1 MSSRPRRRGGKDKGI
16 ILSERRPG
24 LIDKPHPR
32 RTAAEI
38 RAEEAH
44 SAALALEKHAAAER
58 SQSASIARV
67 AAQEDKMQRED
78 EEARRYSARPDLR
91 TPDSPVD
98 QEQEEDL
105 ELDSMEQDNYDAP
118 PASTIDTDSDGMAL
132 GTEDEQDDF
141 AAAEGDQH
149 DEPFGADGD
158 DEDRDPDYEASGGED
173 VDVSVSVDMG
183 SDAESESNDEDT
195 NAAWLAFLKT
205 QGKSAS
211 EKTKKG
217 PPKSAPKAK
226 PKAKGPP
233 AKKGDLRAK
242 IADSR
247 EEAPVAGSS
256 GPKKRKNA
264 VAMEPPPVPKRPK
277 ASEIGG
283 LKPQWKK
290 IAMADER
297 GRAQS
302 SKPSESRSSSKS
314 SHMQTGTS
322 EGEYFGGA
330 VDEDEAVVP
339 VPPAAESSGKRSRR
353 GGTAAMGIKLSDV
366 TPEISG
372 PVIKVKKPRYSN
384 DHLPFGVERP
394 EQIKVWQTTAI
405 GMITEW
411 AGSLDDAFS
420 AGASQPEFKAE
431 VRKAWV
437 KCFPDIPCDDAVYGV
452 AASAIR
458 TWRSETGKYTISYFD
473 NLFAKRARELRED
486 TAGRVAFVAAE
497 LDGMSFVYA
506 DPVNKRGAYRS
517 QAVSYAYA
525 RHLRIISV
533 VPLEDR
539 RKQKG
544 ALALTTAA
552 VERGLGMWKSGTKF
566 QEPVKRV
573 GRKSALR
580 FVADPWAKH
589 AGTYLKVIA
598 QLSDS
603 KWADIDHLAE
613 EWNAAPPNWDIGE
626 DDDTSEGPDPRLAI
640 ELSDDELE

>member
-1 MSSRPRRRGGKDKGI
+1 MSSRPRRRGGKDQGI

-38 RAEEAH
+38 RAEEAR
-44 SAALALEKHAAAER
+44 SAALALEKHTAAER

-67 AAQEDKMQRED
+67 AAKEDEMQRED

-91 TPDSPVD
+91 TPDSPGEE
-98 QEQEEDL
+98 EQEEDF
-105 ELDSMEQDNYDAP
+105 DSMEQDNYDVP

-141 AAAEGDQH
+141 AAAQGDQY
-149 DEPFGADGD
+149 DEFGADGD

-173 VDVSVSVDMG
+173 VNILVSVDMG
-183 SDAESESNDEDT
+183 SDASESNDEDT
-195 NAAWLAFLKT
+195 NTAWLAFLKT
-205 QGKSAS
+205 QGKSAT
-211 EKTKKG
+211 EKKRKG
-217 PPKSAPKAK
+217 PPKSSPKAK
-226 PKAKGPP
+226 PKPKGPP

-247 EEAPVAGSS
+247 EEAPVAASS
-256 GPKKRKNA
+256 GIKKRKTA
-264 VAMEPPPVPKRPK
+264 VTMDPPPVPKRPK

-297 GRAQS
+297 GRGQS

-330 VDEDEAVVP
+330 VDEDDFVVP
-339 VPPAAESSGKRSRR
+339 VPESSGKRSRR

-372 PVIKVKKPRYSN
+372 PVIKVKKPRYNN

-394 EQIKVWQTTAI
+394 EQIKLWQTTAL
-405 GMITEW
+405 GMIMEW

-420 AGASQPEFKAE
+420 AGASQPEFKPE

-452 AASAIR
+452 AASAVR
-458 TWRSETGKYTISYFD
+458 TWRSETGKYTIGYFD
-473 NLFAKRARELRED
+473 NLFAKRARELKED
-486 TAGRVAFVAAE
+486 AAGRVTFVAAE

-506 DPVNKRGAYRS
+506 DPVKKRGAYRS

-566 QEPVKRV
+566 KEPIKRV
-573 GRKSALR
+573 GRKSAHR
-580 FVADPWAKH
+580 FLADPWAKH

-603 KWADIDHLAE
+603 KWADIDDLAE
-613 EWNAAPPNWDIGE
+613 EWNAAPPSWDVRE

-640 ELSDDELE
+640 ELSDDE